1 MGNCDKLYIGFREFV
16 DKDRLK
22 DYDTDFFDK
31 KRHTY
36 KFMIPFIYKYVHLDD
51 LKKKIIFKKNPELLY
66 LFNIN
71 LNKFLIKE
79 PKWVQESKLVQP
91 THNVKFLF
99 RQSDY

>member
-1 MGNCDKLYIGFREFV
+1 
-16 DKDRLK
+16 
-22 DYDTDFFDK
+22 
-31 KRHTY
+31 
-36 KFMIPFIYKYVHLDD
+36 MIPFIYKYVALDD
-51 LKKKIIFKKNPELLY
+51 FKKKIIFKKNPELLY

>member
-1 MGNCDKLYIGFREFV
+1 
-16 DKDRLK
+16 
-22 DYDTDFFDK
+22 
-31 KRHTY
+31 
-36 KFMIPFIYKYVHLDD
+36 MIPFIYKYVHLDD